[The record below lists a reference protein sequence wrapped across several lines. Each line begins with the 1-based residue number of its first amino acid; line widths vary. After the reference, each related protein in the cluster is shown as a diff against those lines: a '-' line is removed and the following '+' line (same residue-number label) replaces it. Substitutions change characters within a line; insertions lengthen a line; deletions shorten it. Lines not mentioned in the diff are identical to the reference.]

1 MSARSIWSGTLNFG
15 LISMP
20 VKLYSAT
27 RSKTVRFNQLHAPD
41 NVRIQTK
48 RFCPAEE
55 KEVSLD
61 EIVRGYEIS
70 PDRYV
75 VIDDA
80 ELETLAPEAT
90 RAIEIADFVAL
101 EEIDPIYYDQP
112 YYVVPNTGGA
122 KSYRLLLQV
131 MRETGKVAIA
141 HVVLRSRERLV
152 AVRPYG
158 DALVMATMV
167 YGDEV
172 NPADEL
178 PELKNDEEE
187 EVEVAKRELDVAAQ
201 FVTALVDTFDITRY
215 RDTYREAVL
224 ELIERKANGEEI
236 VVQPSRKTAPAAAPD
251 LISALEASLQEVRK
265 RGSATVGTNG
275 AGRHRT
281 ASKAKAKS
289 QRGSAA
295 AKARRGDQH

>member
-1 MSARSIWSGTLNFG
+1 MSARSIWTGTLNFG

-27 RSKTVRFNQLHAPD
+27 RSKTVRFNQLHASD

-55 KEVSLD
+55 KEVPLD

-141 HVVLRSRERLV
+141 RVVLRSRERLV

-158 DALVMATMV
+158 DALVMATMI

-172 NPADEL
+172 NLPDEL

-187 EVEVAKRELDVAAQ
+187 VEVAERELDVAAQ
-201 FVTALVDTFDITRY
+201 FVSALVDTFDIARY
-215 RDTYREAVL
+215 RDTYRDAVL
-224 ELIERKANGEEI
+224 ELIERKANGEKV
-236 VVQPSRKTAPAAAPD
+236 VVQPSRKTAPAATPN

-265 RGSATVGTNG
+265 RGEATVGSNG
-275 AGRHRT
+275 ATRRRT
-281 ASKAKAKS
+281 ASKPKAKS
-289 QRGSAA
+289 QRGSATA
-295 AKARRGDQH
+295 RSRRGDRH